1 MLTNPKMVYVLV
13 AMIGAGMDFLLC
25 NPPPHTHTHTKVGNE
40 LTQILILF
48 KIALTQMCHVSAVH
62 MSQKN

>member
-1 MLTNPKMVYVLV
+1 MVYVLA

-25 NPPPHTHTHTKVGNE
+25 TPTPHTHTKVGNE

-48 KIALTQMCHVSAVH
+48 KLV
-62 MSQKN
+62 